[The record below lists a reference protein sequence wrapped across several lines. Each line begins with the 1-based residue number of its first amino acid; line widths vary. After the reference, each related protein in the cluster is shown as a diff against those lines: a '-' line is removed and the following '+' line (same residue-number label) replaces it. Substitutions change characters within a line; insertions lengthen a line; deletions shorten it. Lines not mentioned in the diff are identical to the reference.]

1 MKKKLFIILCLFLMI
16 SNVKAECSTS
26 RRNELKALSRDITY
40 ETSYS
45 MGNKTFEVTFYNVFP
60 GLLLKY
66 NNNVYNGD
74 FSDDY
79 SVTIKNLSEG
89 EYLTINV
96 IDSEGCNETM
106 NTIFITLPYY
116 NLFFGTQKCEEYVS
130 KLKLCSS
137 KFLSYRLTEEILDD
151 AIKSLDTKIAPV
163 EKPDNTKTSTWQKII
178 DTVKTFFTNWGINI
192 IVFIVFGSITVIICE
207 NIYRKVKH
215 GI

>member
-163 EKPDNTKTSTWQKII
+163 EKLDNTKTSTWQKII

>member
-1 MKKKLFIILCLFLMI
+1 MI

>member
-151 AIKSLDTKIAPV
+151 AIKSLDTKIDPV

>member
-66 NNNVYNGD
+66 NNNIYNGD

>member
-16 SNVKAECSTS
+16 SNFKAECSTS

>member
-1 MKKKLFIILCLFLMI
+1 MKKKLFILLCLFLMI

>member
-1 MKKKLFIILCLFLMI
+1 MKKRLFIIICLFLMI

-66 NNNVYNGD
+66 NNNIYNGD

>member
-1 MKKKLFIILCLFLMI
+1 MKKRLFIIICLFLMI

-45 MGNKTFEVTFYNVFP
+45 IGNKTFEVTFYNVFP

>member
-16 SNVKAECSTS
+16 NNVKAECSTS

-45 MGNKTFEVTFYNVFP
+45 MGNKKFEVTFYNVFP

-151 AIKSLDTKIAPV
+151 AIKSLDTKITPV

>member
-178 DTVKTFFTNWGINI
+178 DMVKTFFTNWGINI

>member
-16 SNVKAECSTS
+16 NNVKAECSTS

>member
-163 EKPDNTKTSTWQKII
+163 EKPNNTKTSTWQKII
-178 DTVKTFFTNWGINI
+178 DMVKTFFTNWGINI

>member
-66 NNNVYNGD
+66 NNNVYNGE

-151 AIKSLDTKIAPV
+151 AIKSLDTKITPV

>member
-1 MKKKLFIILCLFLMI
+1 MKKRLFIIICLFLMI

-45 MGNKTFEVTFYNVFP
+45 IGNKTFDITFYNVFP

-66 NNNVYNGD
+66 NDKVYNGD

-79 SVTIKNLSEG
+79 SVVIKNLSEG

-163 EKPDNTKTSTWQKII
+163 EKPDTTKTSTWQKIV
-178 DTVKTFFTNWGINI
+178 DTVKTFFMSWGINI
-192 IVFIVFGSITVIICE
+192 IVFIVFGGITIIICE

>member
-16 SNVKAECSTS
+16 SNVKAECSTT
-26 RRNELKALSRDITY
+26 RRNELKALARDITY

-45 MGNKTFEVTFYNVFP
+45 IGNKTFEVTFYNVFP

-106 NTIFITLPYY
+106 NTIFIILPYY

-151 AIKSLDTKIAPV
+151 AIKSLDTKIDLV
-163 EKPDNTKTSTWQKII
+163 EKPDNTKTSTWQKIV
-178 DTVKTFFTNWGINI
+178 DTVKTFFIDWGINI

>member
-45 MGNKTFEVTFYNVFP
+45 MGNKTFEITFYNVFP

>member
-16 SNVKAECSTS
+16 SNVKAECSTT
-26 RRNELKALSRDITY
+26 RRNELKALARDITY

-45 MGNKTFEVTFYNVFP
+45 IGNKTFEVTFYNVFP

-66 NNNVYNGD
+66 NNNIYNGD

-151 AIKSLDTKIAPV
+151 AIKSLDTKIDPV
-163 EKPDNTKTSTWQKII
+163 EKPDNTKTSTWQKIV

>member
-89 EYLTINV
+89 EYLTVNV

>member
-16 SNVKAECSTS
+16 NNVKAECSTS

-192 IVFIVFGSITVIICE
+192 IVFIVFGSITVIIFE

>member
-1 MKKKLFIILCLFLMI
+1 MKKKLFIILCLILMI

-163 EKPDNTKTSTWQKII
+163 EKPNNTKTSTWQKII

>member
-163 EKPDNTKTSTWQKII
+163 EKPNNTKTSTWQKII

>member
-74 FSDDY
+74 FSDEY

-116 NLFFGTQKCEEYVS
+116 NLFFGTQKCEKYVS

-151 AIKSLDTKIAPV
+151 AIKSLDTKITPV

>member
-1 MKKKLFIILCLFLMI
+1 MKKKLFIILCLILMI

-151 AIKSLDTKIAPV
+151 AIKSLDTKITPV

>member
-151 AIKSLDTKIAPV
+151 AIKSLDTKITPV

>member
-74 FSDDY
+74 FSVDY

>member
-1 MKKKLFIILCLFLMI
+1 MKKKLFIILCLFFMI

-60 GLLLKY
+60 GLFLKY

-79 SVTIKNLSEG
+79 SATIKNLSEG

-151 AIKSLDTKIAPV
+151 AIKSLDTKIAPI

-178 DTVKTFFTNWGINI
+178 DTVKKFFTNWGINI

>member
-89 EYLTINV
+89 EYLTVNV

-163 EKPDNTKTSTWQKII
+163 EKPNNTKTSTWQKII

>member
-163 EKPDNTKTSTWQKII
+163 EKPDNTKISTWQKII

>member
-1 MKKKLFIILCLFLMI
+1 MKKKLFIILYLFLMI
-16 SNVKAECSTS
+16 SNVKAECSTT
-26 RRNELKALSRDITY
+26 RRNELKALARDITY

-45 MGNKTFEVTFYNVFP
+45 IGNKTFEVTFYNVFP

-151 AIKSLDTKIAPV
+151 AIKSLDTKIDLV
-163 EKPDNTKTSTWQKII
+163 EKPDNTKTSTWQKIV
-178 DTVKTFFTNWGINI
+178 DTVKTFFIDWGINI

>member
-16 SNVKAECSTS
+16 SNVKAECSTT
-26 RRNELKALSRDITY
+26 RRNELKALARDITY

-45 MGNKTFEVTFYNVFP
+45 IGNKTFEVTFYNVFP

-151 AIKSLDTKIAPV
+151 AIKSLDTKIDLV
-163 EKPDNTKTSTWQKII
+163 EKPDNTKTSTWQKIV
-178 DTVKTFFTNWGINI
+178 DTVKTFFIDWGINI